1 MQLLPFAATALVIE
15 LTPGPNMV
23 WLALLAATE
32 GRRPAL
38 AAVAGVA
45 LGLAAMGGLLSLGI
59 GALIETR
66 PALLAVMR
74 WAGVGF
80 LLWLAWESWRD
91 AGRPAHHQPGGGE
104 TPAQAFV
111 RGLLT
116 NLLNPKAALFFLL
129 ILPGFLPAGAGR
141 AEGAVLAAVYV
152 GIATAIHLAVV
163 AAAATAG
170 RLAANPAISARLH
183 RVGAATLLLMALWV
197 AVET

>member
-59 GALIETR
+59 GALIETQ
-66 PALLAVMR
+66 PALLAVLR

-129 ILPGFLPAGAGR
+129 IALSQGR
-141 AEGAVLAAVYV
+141 
-152 GIATAIHLAVV
+152 
-163 AAAATAG
+163 
-170 RLAANPAISARLH
+170 S
-183 RVGAATLLLMALWV
+183 
-197 AVET
+197 

>member
-15 LTPGPNMV
+15 LTPGPNMI

-32 GRRPAL
+32 GRRPAP

-59 GALIETR
+59 GALIEAR
-66 PALLAVMR
+66 PALLSVLR

-91 AGRPAHHQPGGGE
+91 AGNRAHHRPGGGD

-141 AEGAVLAAVYV
+141 VEGTVLAAVYV

-170 RLAANPAISARLH
+170 RLAADPAISARLH
-183 RVGAATLLLMALWV
+183 RIGAATLILMALWV